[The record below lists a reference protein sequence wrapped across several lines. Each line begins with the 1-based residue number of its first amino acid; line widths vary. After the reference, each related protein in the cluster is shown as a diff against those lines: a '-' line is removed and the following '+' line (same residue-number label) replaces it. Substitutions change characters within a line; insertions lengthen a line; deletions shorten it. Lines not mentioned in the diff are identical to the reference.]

1 MIAKGRD
8 NHLSSSYI
16 SILWEHLQLWL
27 IINLQSLSLIISD
40 PNATV
45 TTHESISICT
55 SGGVTLEFLAP
66 IVVLIL
72 LNVITGIIA
81 SIIIFMLVKS
91 KRKIGLELE
100 RSRVKVKETQLPQ
113 HGLYEEL
120 DYVQMQ
126 TDSSKVVSVK
136 HNVSYSSIT
145 DMKPDDSE
153 LPL

>member
-1 MIAKGRD
+1 M
-8 NHLSSSYI
+8 
-16 SILWEHLQLWL
+16 
-27 IINLQSLSLIISD
+27 
-40 PNATV
+40 
-45 TTHESISICT
+45 
-55 SGGVTLEFLAP
+55 
-66 IVVLIL
+66 LIL
-72 LNVITGIIA
+72 LNIVTGIIA

-91 KRKIGLELE
+91 KQKIGLELE

-145 DMKPDDSE
+145 DMKPGDSE